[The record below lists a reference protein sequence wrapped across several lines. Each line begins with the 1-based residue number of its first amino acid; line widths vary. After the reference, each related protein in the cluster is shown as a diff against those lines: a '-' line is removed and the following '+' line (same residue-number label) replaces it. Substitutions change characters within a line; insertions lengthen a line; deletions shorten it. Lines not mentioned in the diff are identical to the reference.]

1 MVQIQVEPSRT
12 LYRSAGLM
20 QIRDKNPTKSKT
32 DVYTNFRMNSNVDIP
47 KQIQTS
53 KEEKTVITKLNELK
67 DLQDMVGDQ
76 GHPKNVNFLMNDL
89 LVVCL

>member
-1 MVQIQVEPSRT
+1 
-12 LYRSAGLM
+12 M

-32 DVYTNFRMNSNVDIP
+32 DVYTNFRMSSNVDIP

-67 DLQDMVGDQ
+67 DVQDMVGDQ
-76 GHPKNVNFLMNDL
+76 IENSKTSVKILTISQ
-89 LVVCL
+89 